1 MGELTIETIVPTGLI
16 VGLLVGSFD
25 CQFRIPVNANFYS
38 KRDPQWRIMR
48 SLIVG
53 TYHRNGISHWHDFRP
68 FGKFVWLLVQNPC
81 KCKILVEMRSS
92 IVETYHRTGI
102 SYRRDF
108 RPFGKLVWL
117 LVQNPC
123 KCKILVEM
131 RSSLENY
138 EILNC
143 RNLPSKRY
151 FLPA

>member
-1 MGELTIETIVPTGLI
+1 MGGLTIETRSSSGVNLGVFGRLVWQFVQNPCKYKITNWMGELTIETIVPTGLI

-38 KRDPQWRIMR
+38 KRDPRWRIMR

-68 FGKFVWLLVQNPC
+68 FGK
-81 KCKILVEMRSS
+81 
-92 IVETYHRTGI
+92 
-102 SYRRDF
+102 
-108 RPFGKLVWL
+108 LVWL

-123 KCKILVEM
+123 KCKILVET

-138 EILNC
+138 EILDC

-151 FLPA
+151 FPPA